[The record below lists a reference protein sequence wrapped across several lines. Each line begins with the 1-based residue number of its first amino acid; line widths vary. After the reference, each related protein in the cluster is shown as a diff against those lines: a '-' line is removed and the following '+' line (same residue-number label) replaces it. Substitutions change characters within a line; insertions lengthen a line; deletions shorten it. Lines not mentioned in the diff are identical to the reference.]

1 MDKLI
6 PDPPKSNRPL
16 FDLTAAHPFGVL
28 DANQRPIFN
37 VPAGINAEDALVHAS
52 LLLKCSYDVA
62 YELTENGHGQSGL
75 VWSVLQMVEGARA
88 LVDAVLQGGTSSMG
102 RPAKV

>member
-6 PDPPKSNRPL
+6 PDPPTTPFLNT
-16 FDLTAAHPFGVL
+16 TAAIPFGVR
-28 DANQRPIFN
+28 DSNQQPLFT

-62 YELTENGHGQSGL
+62 YELTENGHG
-75 VWSVLQMVEGARA
+75 
-88 LVDAVLQGGTSSMG
+88 
-102 RPAKV
+102 